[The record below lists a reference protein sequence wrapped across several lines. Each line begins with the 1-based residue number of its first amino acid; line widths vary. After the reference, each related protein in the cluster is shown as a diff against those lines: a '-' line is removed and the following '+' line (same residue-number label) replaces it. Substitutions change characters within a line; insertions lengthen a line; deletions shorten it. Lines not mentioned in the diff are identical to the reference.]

1 MDSMNFD
8 SIMTQV
14 KEKLIHFC
22 MTSGLKL
29 IGAILLLI
37 IGFKIVNVF
46 GKKIKKMKLYEK
58 LDPTA
63 RTFMRSLIV
72 ISLKIVLVIAAAII
86 VGVPMASMVAV
97 IGSAGLAIGL
107 ALQGSLSNIAGGF
120 IILVFRPFK
129 VGDFISTVDATGTV
143 ESINLF
149 YTKVVTGDNK
159 VVMVPNAIISNQSL
173 TDYSSK
179 EERRVD
185 FVFNTSHDADFEKVK
200 AILLENAK
208 KHPLVLKTP
217 EIEAYLTEHSANAMT
232 FSLRAWCKTYDYWTV
247 FYEITEGVN
256 KSFAEN
262 GIRTP
267 SQKVDVHIN
276 NN

>member
-1 MDSMNFD
+1 MDSFD
-8 SIMTQV
+8 FNSMMAEMRDKI
-14 KEKLIHFC
+14 IHFC
-22 MTSGLKL
+22 MTGGLKL
-29 IGAILLLI
+29 LGAILLLV

-46 GKKIKKMKLYEK
+46 GKKIKNMKIYDK

-63 RTFMRSLIV
+63 RSFMRSLIV
-72 ISLKIVLVIAAAII
+72 ISLKVVLVIVAAII

-129 VGDFISTVDATGTV
+129 VGDFIATVDATGTV
-143 ESINLF
+143 EGINLF
-149 YTKVVTGDNK
+149 YTKIVTTDNK

-179 EERRVD
+179 NTRRVD
-185 FVFNTSHDADFEKVK
+185 LIFNTSHDADFEKVK
-200 AILLENAK
+200 SILVEKAK
-208 KHPLVLKTP
+208 NHKLVLEKP
-217 EIEAYLTEHSANAMT
+217 DIEVYLTDYSTNAMA
-232 FSLRAWCKTYDYWTV
+232 FALRAWCNTDDYWTV
-247 FYEITEGVN
+247 FYEITESV
-256 KSFAEN
+256 KKAFEEN
-262 GIRTP
+262 EIKVP

-276 NN
+276 A